1 MTLEEL
7 KKLAEDAEFDFVQ
20 ELNMDALVFMP
31 EVRDMCGDG
40 KCTAYGTRWTCPP
53 ACGSLDEMR
62 EKVKEF
68 SYGILVQSVA
78 QMEDEFDFE
87 TIQDCAQAHKK
98 RFDKL
103 TKEILEEGKP
113 AMFMGTGGC
122 TICAKCTYP
131 DEPCRFPDRAFPSME
146 ACGLLVSKVC
156 TDSGLAYNHG
166 QNTLAYTACV
176 LI

>member
-7 KKLAEDAEFDFVQ
+7 KKLAEDAEFDYVQ

-31 EVRDMCGDG
+31 EVRDMCSDG
-40 KCTAYGTRWTCPP
+40 KCNAYGTRWTCPP
-53 ACGSLDEMR
+53 ACGSLEEMR
-62 EKVKEF
+62 EAVKRF
-68 SYGILVQSVA
+68 SHGILVQSVA

-87 TIQDCAQAHKK
+87 TIHDCAQAHKE
-98 RFDKL
+98 RFEKL
-103 TKEILEEGKP
+103 TGEVLDSGQS

-131 DEPCRFPDRAFPSME
+131 DEPCRFPNKAHPSME

-166 QNTLAYTACV
+166 PNTLAYTACV

>member
-7 KKLAEDAEFDFVQ
+7 EKLATEAGFDFVQ
-20 ELNMDALVFMP
+20 PLNMNSLEFMP
-31 EVRDMCGDG
+31 EVRDMCADG

-53 ACGSLDEMR
+53 ACGTLEEMR
-62 EKVKEF
+62 EKVKNF
-68 SYGILVQSVA
+68 SQGVLVQSVA
-78 QMEDEFDFE
+78 QMEDEFDIE
-87 TIQDCAQAHKK
+87 TIQECAQAHKE

-103 TKEILEEGKP
+103 TGEILDMKLP

-122 TICAKCTYP
+122 RICKKCTYP
-131 DEPCRFPDRAFPSME
+131 DAPCRFPNKAFPSME

-166 QNTLAYTACV
+166 QNTLAYTACI

>member
-7 KKLAEDAEFDFVQ
+7 KKLAEDTGFDFVQ

-31 EVRDMCGDG
+31 EVRDTCADG

-53 ACGSLDEMR
+53 ACGTLEEMR
-62 EKVKEF
+62 EKVKNF
-68 SYGILVQSVA
+68 TQGILVQTVA
-78 QMEDEFDFE
+78 QMEDEFDIE
-87 TIQDCAQAHKK
+87 TIQESAETHKE

-103 TKEILEEGKP
+103 TGAILDTDQP

-122 TICAKCTYP
+122 RICKKCTYP
-131 DEPCRFPDRAFPSME
+131 DAPCRFPNKAFPSME

-166 QNTLAYTACV
+166 QNTLAYTACI